1 MLKIVTLACAVFG
14 ILCAVSIESWLR
26 RHTGNKLVASNVY
39 TATIEKYSE
48 FWIAQIVPI
57 LILLGIVGSF
67 VGFGIGPYPAIAYA
81 AGALTVFISV
91 YIGSRSFTSS
101 AVSSSSYLSDGEIK
115 RGLKASFRGGAV
127 IGLILSVLGLAA
139 LSVLFF
145 MFKQKQIMSIAAAFA
160 LGASISGI
168 AIRLSG
174 SILTAAHKLSDRKE
188 YNVDY
193 LGAYASN
200 GAEFILLLLIS
211 ACSTALLAEIGVEA
225 SGLTSTF
232 TVASATKFPIIV
244 LACGVAVSALGVFIY
259 RPYTGKNAHFGIT
272 AGSIL
277 SGIASFAASIYFS
290 ITILES
296 PVYAFCVGLGILAQ
310 LLTAEFCKIYSMDSK
325 VFNRNLPRTKDE
337 DIDIP
342 MINGLSLGLISSL
355 IPGVLTMAALLLSYK
370 FANYYGVA
378 LAAVGANS
386 ISGVNLAVRNFATS
400 LSASTGFASYYDN
413 AQEENAGYYN
423 ALYRIS
429 SKAKACGKAYSAI
442 SEALTLTAL
451 LTAFTYTAGN
461 LDVVLS
467 DPPVFGG
474 MIFGTVFIMF
484 IFGLL
489 IRAILIST
497 NVMIESGPEDSD
509 EYRNINSV
517 RGTALIL
524 LLAMSVPLIIGFVLG
539 TYSLTGFFAG
549 SIVTGAVLIVAFN
562 NTGKYYDRVSTDTLG
577 SILIIMTTIALAAVP
592 AFAKFGAVF
601 F

>member
-1 MLKIVTLACAVFG
+1 
-14 ILCAVSIESWLR
+14 
-26 RHTGNKLVASNVY
+26 
-39 TATIEKYSE
+39 
-48 FWIAQIVPI
+48 
-57 LILLGIVGSF
+57 
-67 VGFGIGPYPAIAYA
+67 
-81 AGALTVFISV
+81 
-91 YIGSRSFTSS
+91 
-101 AVSSSSYLSDGEIK
+101 
-115 RGLKASFRGGAV
+115 
-127 IGLILSVLGLAA
+127 
-139 LSVLFF
+139 
-145 MFKQKQIMSIAAAFA
+145 
-160 LGASISGI
+160 
-168 AIRLSG
+168 
-174 SILTAAHKLSDRKE
+174 
-188 YNVDY
+188 
-193 LGAYASN
+193 
-200 GAEFILLLLIS
+200 
-211 ACSTALLAEIGVEA
+211 
-225 SGLTSTF
+225 
-232 TVASATKFPIIV
+232 
-244 LACGVAVSALGVFIY
+244 
-259 RPYTGKNAHFGIT
+259 
-272 AGSIL
+272 
-277 SGIASFAASIYFS
+277 
-290 ITILES
+290 
-296 PVYAFCVGLGILAQ
+296 
-310 LLTAEFCKIYSMDSK
+310 MDSK

-370 FANYYGVA
+370 LANYYGVA

-489 IRAILIST
+489 IRAILVST